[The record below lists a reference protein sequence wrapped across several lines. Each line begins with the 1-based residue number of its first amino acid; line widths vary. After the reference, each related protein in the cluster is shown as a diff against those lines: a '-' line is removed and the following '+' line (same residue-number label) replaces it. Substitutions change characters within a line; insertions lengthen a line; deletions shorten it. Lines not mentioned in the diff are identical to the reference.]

1 MNFFSL
7 DGPFQKYGTIV
18 FDFIMINTLW
28 LLITLFSFGTLS
40 GIATVSMYSAT
51 YWGIYKSEGYP
62 LKLFFSR
69 FKKRF
74 LITLGCSAV
83 CIGIVLISFF
93 NIKIIS
99 EGYITFTW
107 LLPLY
112 YVLIFYIIFILPYII
127 ALLAETRLRF
137 KHIFIYAFILAIK
150 HLPTSILILII
161 NALLVLGISY
171 LNLGILILVAPAT
184 ALISILISA
193 KLFPKYDF
201 SSLEKN
207 ELKTKED

>member
-18 FDFIMINTLW
+18 FDFLMINTLW

-74 LITLGCSAV
+74 LVSLSCSAI
-83 CIGIVLISFF
+83 CIVIVLVSVINS
-93 NIKIIS
+93 KLIS
-99 EGYITFTW
+99 EGHLPFTW
-107 LLPLY
+107 LLPIY
-112 YVLIFYIIFILPYII
+112 YALIFYMIFILPYII
-127 ALLAETRLRF
+127 ALLAETGLRF
-137 KHIFIYAFILAIK
+137 KHIFVYAFILAIK

-161 NALLVLGISY
+161 NALLVLGIYY
-171 LNLGILILVAPAT
+171 LNVLGLLILVAPAT
-184 ALISILISA
+184 ALISILITDRI
-193 KLFPKYDF
+193 FTKYDF
-201 SSLEKN
+201 SSLEKIKLN
-207 ELKTKED
+207 AKE